1 MAMAY
6 RAVLFDWMLTL
17 ADYPP
22 PEAMVRRAA
31 ASVGRQLPNDEV
43 AAITDAVAAAGADP
57 DVVAAMTRCDC
68 SVAEHQHA
76 EMLLFRH
83 AGLDEE
89 LAGAWYS
96 LLGDPDVHRVYA
108 EVPGVLSALVARGV
122 RVVVISDIHVDLRR
136 HARLAG
142 IDGSVDGWVLSFEH
156 GVQKPDPRI
165 YELALA
171 AAVVGAGDALMV
183 GDRHTADGAASLLGI
198 DSLILPARRDRDPA
212 VVDPRL
218 DGVVRLVG

>member
-1 MAMAY
+1 MTAY

-22 PEAMVRRAA
+22 PAAMARRAA
-31 ASVGRQLPNDEV
+31 RLVGRSLTDGEV
-43 AAITDAVAAAGADP
+43 TSVVDALTRTHRDP
-57 DVVAAMTRCDC
+57 DVVEAMTRCDC
-68 SVAEHQHA
+68 SVAEHEHA
-76 EMLLFRH
+76 EMMLLRR

-89 LAGAWYS
+89 LAAAWYS
-96 LLGDPDVHRVYA
+96 LLGDPDVHRLYA
-108 EVPGVLSALVARGV
+108 EVPSVLSALAARRV
-122 RVVVISDIHVDLRR
+122 HVVVISDIHVDLRE
-136 HARLAG
+136 HARRAG
-142 IDGSVDGWVLSFEH
+142 IDALIDGWVLSFEH

-171 AAVVGAGDALMV
+171 AAGVAPTDALMV

-198 DSLILPARRDRDPA
+198 DSLILPPRRARDPE

-218 DGVVRLVG
+218 NGVVRLVG